1 MAEEADGRA
10 AGPALLWHRD
20 WAGLVFTEPGPALSP
35 LWCRSA
41 SSTACTRAKPPR
53 VSEGTRME
61 TPSRYP
67 RARRPGVGEVR
78 PAAPP
83 GPGRTRTEQR
93 PRRIGGKGRAADIS
107 PLLSPERHLPIQPR
121 TTAGAWWPLGRRS
134 PAQPTRRPRPRPAA
148 ARSGARGR
156 GLRASRRR
164 ACPAGAESPRGS
176 GLGRLESERGEDGTE
191 GGMGR
196 EVHRADH

>member
-1 MAEEADGRA
+1 MPRHRVARGRRLRGVGAEARRARRVPHAQQRGRRGQRGLERVEAAPFDGAVRLPRKQCQNTVREGAAAEGRQGRTWVRDVGVARSGDGGLLCGSPAMPPGALQVGYHVAEEADGRA
-10 AGPALLWHRD
+10 AGPALLWQRD
-20 WAGLVFTEPGPALSP
+20 WACLVFTEPGPALSP

-83 GPGRTRTEQR
+83 GPGRTRTE
-93 PRRIGGKGRAADIS
+93 
-107 PLLSPERHLPIQPR
+107 
-121 TTAGAWWPLGRRS
+121 
-134 PAQPTRRPRPRPAA
+134 
-148 ARSGARGR
+148 
-156 GLRASRRR
+156 
-164 ACPAGAESPRGS
+164 
-176 GLGRLESERGEDGTE
+176 
-191 GGMGR
+191 
-196 EVHRADH
+196 